1 MLDEFKYWRLC
12 AWAGPLF
19 MAVFI
24 GFWGLMGF
32 NLPPF
37 SAALPAEDIGH
48 YFREN
53 ANTVRLGM
61 VIAMTFAVLY
71 MVWGLAIAKVVERV
85 EGESN
90 ILSTLALWGAG
101 LTVVP
106 ILVSCSG
113 WLAGAYRPEALSDPV
128 LQLLYDWS
136 WLLIDLGY
144 SVTTLQMLALG
155 VAFLSDKREHPLIPR
170 WLAWYGIWVGV
181 SFAAECLMPFFKS
194 GPFERAGLLNFWIE
208 FSVWFVWCPTLTFY
222 ILAAIKRLEAEKLE
236 RHAAGR
242 PPAGVVLPQAAE

>member
-12 AWAGPLF
+12 AWAGPAF
-19 MAVFI
+19 MSVFI
-24 GFWGLMGF
+24 VFWGIMGF

-37 SAALPAEDIGH
+37 SGALPAEDIAA

-61 VIAMTFAVLY
+61 VIAMSFAVLY
-71 MVWGLAIAKVVERV
+71 MVWGLAIAKVVEKV

-90 ILSTLALWGAG
+90 ILSTLTVWGAG

-113 WLAGAYRPEALSDPV
+113 WLAGAYRPEALPDAV

-144 SVTTLQMLALG
+144 SVTTLQMIALG
-155 VAFLSDKREHPLIPR
+155 VAFLGDKRDVPLVPR

-194 GPFERAGLLNFWIE
+194 GPFERAGILNFWIE
-208 FSVWFVWCPTLTFY
+208 FSVWFVWCPTLTFHV
-222 ILAAIKRLEAEKLE
+222 LRAIRRLEDEKLA
-236 RHAAGR
+236 RHGLRR
-242 PPAGVVLPQAAE
+242 PAPGLMPQAAE

>member
-1 MLDEFKYWRLC
+1 MLDQFKYWRFC
-12 AWAGPLF
+12 AGAGPAF

-24 GFWGLMGF
+24 VFWGLMGF

-37 SAALPAEDIGH
+37 SGGAPAETLGH

-53 ANTVRLGM
+53 ANWVRLGM
-61 VIAMTFAVLY
+61 VIAMTFTVLY
-71 MVWGLAIAKVVERV
+71 MVWGLAVAKIVERV
-85 EGESN
+85 EAENNN

-113 WLAGAYRPEALSDPV
+113 WLAGSYRPEALSDPV

-144 SVTTLQMLALG
+144 AVTTMQMFAMG
-155 VAFLSDKREHPLIPR
+155 VAFLNDKRSKPLIPK
-170 WLAWYGIWVGV
+170 WLSWYGIWVGF
-181 SFAAECLMPFFKS
+181 SFAAECLMPFFKT
-194 GPFERAGLLNFWIE
+194 GPFERAGVLNFWIE
-208 FSVWFVWCPTLTFY
+208 FLLWFVWVPTLTYYVFM
-222 ILAAIKRLEAEKLE
+222 AIKRLEGE
-236 RHAAGR
+236 
-242 PPAGVVLPQAAE
+242 VLASGSTRDFGALVRAAE